1 MEDLRR
7 EAGLLGD
14 GAPGPLP
21 RTLTR
26 QVHVGKV
33 PVGGGAPVAVQSM
46 TCTPTQD
53 PAATLAQIAA
63 LAEGGCEIIRVA
75 IPSADALDGFGE
87 VCAESPLPVV
97 ADIHF
102 DHRLALGACAR
113 GASALRI
120 NPGNIGSWAKV
131 DAVIDAAGEA
141 GIPIRIGVNAGSL
154 DPAVDAR
161 EDLAQPEK
169 LVESALSFVRHFE
182 GRGFPDIVLS
192 AKTHSV
198 PSTIRTNRELSA
210 RIPTV
215 PLHLGVTEAGGLG
228 PATVKN
234 SVALGVLLS
243 EGIGDTVRVSIT
255 APPEEEV
262 RVAWNILQS
271 VGLRRR
277 GPEIVSCPTCGRCRI
292 DLMGLASQV
301 EERLR
306 GVEAPITVAV
316 MGCVVNGPGEARAAD
331 VGIAGGNGQG
341 LLIADGESLG
351 SVPEERLVDALMEEI
366 DRRYGDGP
374 RP

>member
-7 EAGLLGD
+7 EAGILGD

-26 QVHVGKV
+26 RVHVGPV
-33 PVGGGAPVAVQSM
+33 AVGGGAPVAVQSM

-53 PAATLAQIAA
+53 PAATLAQVAA
-63 LAEGGCEIIRVA
+63 LAEEGCEIVRVA
-75 IPSADALDGFGE
+75 VPSADALDGFGE

-161 EDLAQPEK
+161 EDLTQPEK

-331 VGIAGGNGQG
+331 IGIAGGDGQG
-341 LLIADGESLG
+341 LLIAGGESLG
-351 SVPEERLVDALMEEI
+351 SVPEGRLVDALMEEI

>member
-21 RTLTR
+21 RTLPR
-26 QVHVGKV
+26 RVHVGPV
-33 PVGGGAPVAVQSM
+33 AVGGGAPVAVQSM

-53 PAATLAQIAA
+53 PAATLAQVAA
-63 LAEGGCEIIRVA
+63 LAEEGCEIVRVA
-75 IPSADALDGFGE
+75 VPSADALDGFGE

-161 EDLAQPEK
+161 EDLTQPEK

-192 AKTHSV
+192 AQTHSA

-331 VGIAGGNGQG
+331 IGIAGGDGQG
-341 LLIADGESLG
+341 LLIAGGESLG
-351 SVPEERLVDALMEEI
+351 SVPEGRLVDALMEEI

>member
-1 MEDLRR
+1 MCD
-7 EAGLLGD
+7 
-14 GAPGPLP
+14 
-21 RTLTR
+21 T
-26 QVHVGKV
+26 
-33 PVGGGAPVAVQSM
+33 VGGCACCVRHCSDFGQSVILSVFRQSHTHGLGGVGSQFKETAFARAHESLFFRSRQHRKEGVVVARRIEYNNRAAEKSEL
-46 TCTPTQD
+46 TPREH
-53 PAATLAQIAA
+53 LAK
-63 LAEGGCEIIRVA
+63 LVK
-75 IPSADALDGFGE
+75 SADA
-87 VCAESPLPVV
+87 
-97 ADIHF
+97 
-102 DHRLALGACAR
+102 AR
-113 GASALRI
+113 KSY
-120 NPGNIGSWAKV
+120 
-131 DAVIDAAGEA
+131 DAAGEA

-161 EDLAQPEK
+161 EDLTQPEK

-331 VGIAGGNGQG
+331 IGIAGGDGQG
-341 LLIADGESLG
+341 LLIAGGESLG
-351 SVPEERLVDALMEEI
+351 SVPEGRLVDALMEEI

>member
-26 QVHVGKV
+26 RVHVGPV
-33 PVGGGAPVAVQSM
+33 AVGGGAPVAVQSM

-53 PAATLAQIAA
+53 PAATLAQVAA
-63 LAEGGCEIIRVA
+63 LAEEGCEIVRVA
-75 IPSADALDGFGE
+75 VPSADALDGFGE

-120 NPGNIGSWAKV
+120 NPGNLGSWAKV

-161 EDLAQPEK
+161 EDLTQPEK

-331 VGIAGGNGQG
+331 IGIAGGDGQG
-341 LLIADGESLG
+341 LLIAGGESLG
-351 SVPEERLVDALMEEI
+351 SVPEGRLVDALMEEI

>member
-26 QVHVGKV
+26 RVHVGPV
-33 PVGGGAPVAVQSM
+33 AVGGGAPVAVQSM

-53 PAATLAQIAA
+53 PAATLAQVAA
-63 LAEGGCEIIRVA
+63 LAEEGCEIVRVA
-75 IPSADALDGFGE
+75 VPSADALDGFGE

-161 EDLAQPEK
+161 EDLTQPEK

-192 AKTHSV
+192 AKTHSA

-262 RVAWNILQS
+262 RVVWNILQS

-331 VGIAGGNGQG
+331 IGIAGGDGQG
-341 LLIADGESLG
+341 LLIAGGESLG
-351 SVPEERLVDALMEEI
+351 SVPEGRLVDALMEEI

>member
-26 QVHVGKV
+26 QVHVGPV
-33 PVGGGAPVAVQSM
+33 AVGGGAPVAVQSM

-53 PAATLAQIAA
+53 PAATLAQVAA
-63 LAEGGCEIIRVA
+63 LAEEGCEIIRVA
-75 IPSADALDGFGE
+75 VPSADALDGFGE

-161 EDLAQPEK
+161 EDLTQPEK

-182 GRGFPDIVLS
+182 GRGFSDIVLS

-341 LLIADGESLG
+341 LLIAGGESLG

>member
-26 QVHVGKV
+26 RVHVGPV
-33 PVGGGAPVAVQSM
+33 AVGGGAPVAVQSM

-53 PAATLAQIAA
+53 PAATLAQVAA
-63 LAEGGCEIIRVA
+63 LAEEGCEIVRVA
-75 IPSADALDGFGE
+75 VPSADALDGFGE

-161 EDLAQPEK
+161 EDLTQPEK

-331 VGIAGGNGQG
+331 IGIAGGDGQG
-341 LLIADGESLG
+341 LLIAGGESLG
-351 SVPEERLVDALMEEI
+351 SVPEGHLVDALMEEI

>member
-14 GAPGPLP
+14 QARSLLP
-21 RTLTR
+21 RARTH
-26 QVHVGKV
+26 QVHVGPV

-46 TCTPTQD
+46 TCTPTTD
-53 PAATLAQIAA
+53 PAATLAQIAG
-63 LAEGGCEIIRVA
+63 LAEKGCEIVRVA
-75 IPSADALDGFGE
+75 LPAADALAGFGE
-87 VCAESPLPVV
+87 ICSESPLPVV

-102 DHRLALGACAR
+102 DHRLALEACAR

-161 EDLAQPEK
+161 EDLTQPEK

-182 GRGFPDIVLS
+182 ERGFGDVVLS

-210 RIPTV
+210 RIPHV

-255 APPEEEV
+255 APPVEEV

-277 GPEIVSCPTCGRCRI
+277 GPEIVSCPTCGRCQI
-292 DLMGLASQV
+292 NLMGLASQV
-301 EERLR
+301 EERLK

-331 VGIAGGNGQG
+331 IGIAGGKGQG
-341 LLIADGESLG
+341 LLIAQGESLG
-351 SVPEERLVDALMEEI
+351 SVPEDGLVDALMDEI
-366 DRRYGDGP
+366 DRRFGP

>member
-7 EAGLLGD
+7 ETGLLGD

-21 RTLTR
+21 RALTR
-26 QVHVGKV
+26 QVHVGPV
-33 PVGGGAPVAVQSM
+33 AVGGGAPVAVQSM

-53 PAATLAQIAA
+53 PVATLAQVAT
-63 LAEGGCEIIRVA
+63 LAEEGCEIIRVA
-75 IPSADALDGFGE
+75 VPSADALDGFGE
-87 VCAESPLPVV
+87 ICAESPLPVV
-97 ADIHF
+97 ADTHF

-161 EDLAQPEK
+161 EDLTQPEK

-182 GRGFPDIVLS
+182 GRGFSDIVLS

-341 LLIADGESLG
+341 LLIAGGESLG

-366 DRRYGDGP
+366 DRRFGDGP

>member
-14 GAPGPLP
+14 GAPGPIP

-26 QVHVGKV
+26 RVHVGPV
-33 PVGGGAPVAVQSM
+33 AVGGGAPVAVQSM

-53 PAATLAQIAA
+53 PAATLAQVAA
-63 LAEGGCEIIRVA
+63 LAEEGCEIVRVA
-75 IPSADALDGFGE
+75 VPSADALDGFGE

-161 EDLAQPEK
+161 EDLTQPEK

-331 VGIAGGNGQG
+331 IGIAGGDGQG
-341 LLIADGESLG
+341 LLIAGGESLG
-351 SVPEERLVDALMEEI
+351 SVPEGRLVDALMEEI

>member
-26 QVHVGKV
+26 RVHVG
-33 PVGGGAPVAVQSM
+33 PVAGGGGAPVAVQSM

-53 PAATLAQIAA
+53 PAATLAQVAA
-63 LAEGGCEIIRVA
+63 LAEEGCEIVRVA
-75 IPSADALDGFGE
+75 VPSADALDGFGE

-161 EDLAQPEK
+161 EDLTQPEK

-331 VGIAGGNGQG
+331 IGIAGGDGQG
-341 LLIADGESLG
+341 LLIAGGESLG
-351 SVPEERLVDALMEEI
+351 SVPEGRLLDALMEEI

>member
-26 QVHVGKV
+26 RVHVGPV
-33 PVGGGAPVAVQSM
+33 AVGGGAPVAVQSM

-53 PAATLAQIAA
+53 PAATLAQVAA
-63 LAEGGCEIIRVA
+63 LAEEGCEIVRVA
-75 IPSADALDGFGE
+75 VPSADALDGFGE

-161 EDLAQPEK
+161 EDLTQPEK

-331 VGIAGGNGQG
+331 IGIAGGDGQG
-341 LLIADGESLG
+341 LLIAGGESLG
-351 SVPEERLVDALMEEI
+351 SVPEGRLLDALMEEL

>member
-26 QVHVGKV
+26 RVHVGPV
-33 PVGGGAPVAVQSM
+33 AVGGGAPVAVQSM

-53 PAATLAQIAA
+53 PAATLAQVAA
-63 LAEGGCEIIRVA
+63 LAEEGCEIVRVA
-75 IPSADALDGFGE
+75 VPSADALDGFGE

-161 EDLAQPEK
+161 EDLTQPEK

-331 VGIAGGNGQG
+331 IGIAGGDGQG
-341 LLIADGESLG
+341 LLIAGGESLG
-351 SVPEERLVDALMEEI
+351 SVPEGRLLDALMEEI

>member
-26 QVHVGKV
+26 QVHVGPV
-33 PVGGGAPVAVQSM
+33 AVGGGAPVAVQSM

-53 PAATLAQIAA
+53 PAATLAQVAA
-63 LAEGGCEIIRVA
+63 LAEEGCEIIRVA
-75 IPSADALDGFGE
+75 VPSADALDGFGE

-161 EDLAQPEK
+161 EDLTQPEK

-182 GRGFPDIVLS
+182 GRGFSDIVLS

-262 RVAWNILQS
+262 RVAWKILQS

-341 LLIADGESLG
+341 LLIAGGESLG

>member
-14 GAPGPLP
+14 GAPDPLP

-26 QVHVGKV
+26 QVHVGPV
-33 PVGGGAPVAVQSM
+33 AVGGGTPVAVQSM

-53 PAATLAQIAA
+53 PAATLAQVAA
-63 LAEGGCEIIRVA
+63 LAEEGCEIVRVA
-75 IPSADALDGFGE
+75 VPSADALDGFGE

-161 EDLAQPEK
+161 EDLTQPEK
-169 LVESALSFVRHFE
+169 LVESALSFVRHFKD
-182 GRGFPDIVLS
+182 RGFSDIVLS

-210 RIPTV
+210 RIPAV

-331 VGIAGGNGQG
+331 IGIAGGDGQG
-341 LLIADGESLG
+341 LLIAGGESLG

>member
-26 QVHVGKV
+26 QVHVGPV
-33 PVGGGAPVAVQSM
+33 AVGGGAPVAVQSM

-53 PAATLAQIAA
+53 PAATLAQVAA
-63 LAEGGCEIIRVA
+63 LAEEGCEIIRVA
-75 IPSADALDGFGE
+75 VPSADALDGFGE

-161 EDLAQPEK
+161 EDLTQPEK

-182 GRGFPDIVLS
+182 GRGFSDIVLS

-306 GVEAPITVAV
+306 GVKAPITVAV

-341 LLIADGESLG
+341 LLIAGGESLG

>member
-26 QVHVGKV
+26 QVHVGPV
-33 PVGGGAPVAVQSM
+33 AVGGGAPVAVQSM

-53 PAATLAQIAA
+53 PAATLAQVAA
-63 LAEGGCEIIRVA
+63 LAEEGCEIIRVA
-75 IPSADALDGFGE
+75 VPSADALDGFGE

-161 EDLAQPEK
+161 EDLTQPEK

-341 LLIADGESLG
+341 LLIAGGESLG

>member
-26 QVHVGKV
+26 RVHVGPV
-33 PVGGGAPVAVQSM
+33 AVGGGAPVAVQSM

-53 PAATLAQIAA
+53 PAATLAQVAA
-63 LAEGGCEIIRVA
+63 LAEEGCEIVRVA
-75 IPSADALDGFGE
+75 VPSADALDGFGE

-161 EDLAQPEK
+161 EDLTQPEK

-306 GVEAPITVAV
+306 GVEAPITVAA

-331 VGIAGGNGQG
+331 IGIAGGDGQG
-341 LLIADGESLG
+341 LLIAGGESLG
-351 SVPEERLVDALMEEI
+351 SVPEGRLVDALMEEI

>member
-26 QVHVGKV
+26 RVHVGPV
-33 PVGGGAPVAVQSM
+33 AVGGGAPVAVQSM

-53 PAATLAQIAA
+53 PAATLAQVAA
-63 LAEGGCEIIRVA
+63 LAEEGCEIVRVA
-75 IPSADALDGFGE
+75 VPSADALDGFGE

-161 EDLAQPEK
+161 EDLTQPEK

-331 VGIAGGNGQG
+331 IGIAGGDGQG
-341 LLIADGESLG
+341 LLVAGGESLG
-351 SVPEERLVDALMEEI
+351 SVPEGRLVDALMEEI